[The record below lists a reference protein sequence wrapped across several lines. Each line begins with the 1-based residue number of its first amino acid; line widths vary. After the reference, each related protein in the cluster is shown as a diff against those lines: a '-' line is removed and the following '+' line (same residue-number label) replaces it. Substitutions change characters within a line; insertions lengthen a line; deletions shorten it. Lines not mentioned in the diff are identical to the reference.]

1 MTELKKQ
8 IATSLRKDL
17 EAGELILP
25 SLPEV
30 AMTIQDE
37 VKKKSSTALSVA
49 KVIALDPGLTA
60 HFLKVANSPLYRTQN
75 PVQGLPEAIGLI
87 GIDSTLNMALTYT
100 MRTMFVNTDGPW
112 KKVLIDQWNEA
123 TELGGIVAV
132 LADYLP
138 DFDSDHVMVAAMLQN
153 IGALPLINHLQHFP
167 ELEVEDIESLVEE
180 NATKAGLALIKL
192 WGLGKTFENSVRAR
206 HDWSFEESDELDTT
220 DLITIARYHYMKDKK
235 RLEDCPPPSEIPA
248 FRHLEKL
255 NFTPEMSMQWID
267 SAREKI
273 RAIKRMLCM

>member
-8 IATSLRKDL
+8 ISVSLRKDL

-30 AMTIQDE
+30 AMKIQEE
-37 VKKKSSTALSVA
+37 VKKKSSTAHSIA
-49 KVIALDPGLTA
+49 KVIMYDPGLTA

-75 PVQGLPEAIGLI
+75 SVQGLPEAIGLI
-87 GIDSTLNMALTYT
+87 GIDSVLNMALTYT
-100 MRTMFVNTDGPW
+100 MRTMFVNTEGPW
-112 KKVLIDQWNEA
+112 KKVLINQWNEA
-123 TELGGIVAV
+123 TELAAIVAV

-138 DFDSDHVMVAAMLQN
+138 NFNSDHMMVAAMLQN

-167 ELEVEDIESLVEE
+167 GLEQEEVETLIEE
-180 NATKAGLALIKL
+180 NAAKASLALVRL
-192 WGLGKTFENSVRAR
+192 WGLGKSFEDVIKAR
-206 HDWSFEESDELDTT
+206 HDWTYESTPELDST
-220 DLITIARYHYMKDKK
+220 DLITIARYHYMKDNR
-235 RLEDCPPPSEIPA
+235 RLEDCPPTSEIAA

-255 NFTPEMSMQWID
+255 DFTAEMSMQWID

-273 RAIKRMLCM
+273 RSIKRTLCM

>member
-8 IATSLRKDL
+8 ISASLKKDL

-30 AMTIQDE
+30 AMTIQQE
-37 VKKKSSTALSVA
+37 VKKKSSTASSVA
-49 KVIALDPGLTA
+49 KVIFLDPGLTA

-75 PVQGLPEAIGLI
+75 RVNALPDAIGLI
-87 GIDSTLNMALTYT
+87 GIESVLNMALTYT
-100 MRTMFVNTDGPW
+100 MRTMFVSTEGAW
-112 KKVLIDQWNEA
+112 KKVLIHQWNEA
-123 TELGGIVAV
+123 TELAAIVAV

-138 DFDSDHVMVAAMLQN
+138 DMESEHCMVAAMLQN

-167 ELEVEDIESLVEE
+167 ELEEQDVELLVEE

-192 WGLGKTFENSVRAR
+192 WGLGKTFEDAVKAR
-206 HDWSFEESDELDTT
+206 NNWKFESTPYLDTT
-220 DLITIARYHYMKDKK
+220 DLITIARYHYLKEKQH
-235 RLEDCPPPSEIPA
+235 LEECPPTSEIPA

-255 NFTPEMSMQWID
+255 DFTAEMSMQWID

>member
-8 IATSLRKDL
+8 ISASLRKDL

-30 AMTIQDE
+30 AMKIQEE
-37 VKKKSSTALSVA
+37 VKKKSSTAHSIA
-49 KVIALDPGLTA
+49 KVIMLDPGLTA

-75 PVQGLPEAIGLI
+75 SVQGLPEAIGLI
-87 GIDSTLNMALTYT
+87 GINSVLNMALTYT
-100 MRTMFVNTDGPW
+100 MRTMFVNTEGPW
-112 KKVLIDQWNEA
+112 KKVLIHQWNEA
-123 TELGGIVAV
+123 TELAAIVAV

-138 DFDSDHVMVAAMLQN
+138 NFNSDHMMVAAMLQN

-167 ELEVEDIESLVEE
+167 GLEQEEVETLVEE
-180 NATKAGLALIKL
+180 NATKAGLALVKL
-192 WGLGKTFENSVRAR
+192 WGLGKSFEDVIKAR
-206 HDWSFEESDELDTT
+206 HDWMYESTPELDTT
-220 DLITIARYHYMKDKK
+220 DLITIARYHYMKDKQ
-235 RLEDCPPPSEIPA
+235 RLEDCPPTSEIAA
-248 FRHLEKL
+248 FRHLEEL
-255 NFTPEMSMQWID
+255 DFTAEMSMQWID